1 MVVFGLSGRCH
12 PVHIDR
18 FQSAGRRHPRPD
30 GPAPERPLMKL
41 QPSAQNRPATAGPMS
56 TTPVLSIRGLSLE
69 FPVWQGALHA
79 LEDVTIEINAGEIVG
94 IVGESGCG
102 KSVTAMATM
111 RLLPE
116 AAYKVTS
123 GALSLL
129 GHDMLAAT
137 ETELRHIRGSGA
149 AMIFQEPLTALN
161 PTRRIGTLMTE
172 VIRAHRK
179 IGKKEAQAHAVKLLK
194 SMRIADAEAV
204 MNRYSFELSGGM
216 RQRIVIALA
225 FANDPKIVI
234 ADEPTTAL
242 DVTVQ
247 RQVLTLLQNR
257 ARDVG
262 AAVMLI
268 THDLGVVSEYT
279 DRVYVMYAG
288 KVVETGPT
296 ASVLTKPCHPY
307 THALLAAGPDQV
319 APGEAL
325 ASIPGTLPDL
335 REDIPGCRFADRCA
349 YAQELCRTTPPP
361 MRQDAGGQSYAC
373 WIEEEAQA

>member
-1 MVVFGLSGRCH
+1 MNALL
-12 PVHIDR
+12 PTD
-18 FQSAGRRHPRPD
+18 
-30 GPAPERPLMKL
+30 
-41 QPSAQNRPATAGPMS
+41 
-56 TTPVLSIRGLSLE
+56 PVLSIRNLSLE
-69 FPVWQGALHA
+69 FPVWKGALHA
-79 LEDVTIEINAGEIVG
+79 LEDVTIEVRAGEIVG

-116 AAYKVTS
+116 DAYRVTS
-123 GALSLL
+123 GALTLL
-129 GHDMLAAT
+129 GQDMIAAT
-137 ETELRHIRGSGA
+137 ETDLRQMRGSGA

-161 PTRRIGTLMTE
+161 PTRRIGTLMIE

-179 IGKKEAQAHAVKLLK
+179 IPKSEARAHAIELLRQ
-194 SMRIADAEAV
+194 MRIADAEAV
-204 MNRYSFELSGGM
+204 LRRYPFELSGGM

-288 KVVETGPT
+288 KVAESGPT
-296 ASVLTKPCHPY
+296 ERVLSAPRHPY
-307 THALLAAGPDQV
+307 TRALLAAGPEAV
-319 APGEAL
+319 APKAPL
-325 ASIPGTLPDL
+325 AAISGTLPDL
-335 REDIPGCRFADRCA
+335 RETIPGCRFAGRCA
-349 YAQELCRTTPPP
+349 YAQDRCRASAPPLN
-361 MRQDAGGQSYAC
+361 ATGGDQSVAC
-373 WIEEEAQA
+373 WLSSDKEAAA

>member
-1 MVVFGLSGRCH
+1 M
-12 PVHIDR
+12 
-18 FQSAGRRHPRPD
+18 
-30 GPAPERPLMKL
+30 
-41 QPSAQNRPATAGPMS
+41 TA
-56 TTPVLSIRGLSLE
+56 PVLSIRNLSLE
-69 FPVWQGALHA
+69 FPVFRGALHA
-79 LEDVTIEINAGEIVG
+79 LEDVTIEVHAGEIVG
-94 IVGESGCG
+94 VVGESGCG

-116 AAYKVTS
+116 DAYRVTAGS
-123 GALSLL
+123 LSLM
-129 GHDMLAAT
+129 GQDMIAAT
-137 ETELRHIRGSGA
+137 ESDLRRMRGGGV

-161 PTRRIGTLMTE
+161 PTRRIGALMVE

-179 IGKKEAQAHAVKLLK
+179 ISKAAAHAHALDLLQQ
-194 SMRIADAEAV
+194 MRIADAEAV
-204 MNRYSFELSGGM
+204 MRRYPFELSGGM

-288 KVVETGPT
+288 KVVESGPT
-296 ASVLTKPCHPY
+296 ARVLTAPRHPY
-307 THALLAAGPDQV
+307 TRALLNAGPEAV
-319 APGEAL
+319 APKAAL

-335 REDIPGCRFADRCA
+335 RLDIAGCRFAGRCA
-349 YAQELCRTTPPP
+349 LATDHCRTAAPPA
-361 MRQDAGGQSYAC
+361 RADGDQHFAC
-373 WIEEEAQA
+373 WLEKGVAA

>member
-1 MVVFGLSGRCH
+1 MTAASLS
-12 PVHIDR
+12 D
-18 FQSAGRRHPRPD
+18 
-30 GPAPERPLMKL
+30 
-41 QPSAQNRPATAGPMS
+41 
-56 TTPVLSIRGLSLE
+56 PVLSIRGLSLE
-69 FPVWQGALHA
+69 FPVWKGALHA
-79 LEDVTIEINAGEIVG
+79 LEDVTIEVRAGEIVG
-94 IVGESGCG
+94 VVGESGCG

-116 AAYKVTS
+116 AAYRVTS
-123 GALSLL
+123 GALTLL
-129 GHDMLAAT
+129 GQDMIAAT
-137 ETELRHIRGSGA
+137 EPELRGLRGSGA

-161 PTRRIGTLMTE
+161 PTRRIGKLMIE
-172 VIRAHRK
+172 VIRAHRRISK
-179 IGKKEAQAHAVKLLK
+179 ARAWAHAVDLLRQ
-194 SMRIADAEAV
+194 MRIGDAEAI
-204 MNRYSFELSGGM
+204 MRRYPFELSGGM

-288 KVVETGPT
+288 KVVESGPT
-296 ASVLTKPCHPY
+296 ARVLTAPCHPY
-307 THALLAAGPDQV
+307 TRALLNAGPEAV
-319 APGEAL
+319 APKAPL

-335 REDIPGCRFADRCA
+335 REEIAGCRFAGRCTRVQDRC
-349 YAQELCRTTPPP
+349 RTAPPP
-361 MRQDAGGQSYAC
+361 LRAGTEGQGFAC
-373 WIEEEAQA
+373 WLENGVAA

>member
-1 MVVFGLSGRCH
+1 MN
-12 PVHIDR
+12 
-18 FQSAGRRHPRPD
+18 APD
-30 GPAPERPLMKL
+30 
-41 QPSAQNRPATAGPMS
+41 TAGPI
-56 TTPVLSIRGLSLE
+56 LSIRNLSLE
-69 FPVWQGALHA
+69 FPVFRGALHA
-79 LEDVTIEINAGEIVG
+79 VEDVTMEVRPGEIVG
-94 IVGESGCG
+94 VVGESGCG

-116 AAYKVTS
+116 EAYRVTS
-123 GALSLL
+123 GSLCLL
-129 GHDMLAAT
+129 GQDMIAAT
-137 ETELRHIRGSGA
+137 EADLRRMRGGGA

-161 PTRRIGTLMTE
+161 PTRRIGDLMVE
-172 VIRAHRK
+172 VIRAHRR
-179 IGKKEAQAHAVKLLK
+179 IGKPAARAHAVELLRQ
-194 SMRIADAEAV
+194 MRIADAEAV
-204 MNRYSFELSGGM
+204 MRRYPFELSGGM

-262 AAVMLI
+262 AAVMMI

-288 KVVETGPT
+288 KVVESGPT
-296 ASVLTKPCHPY
+296 DRVLTDPRHPY
-307 THALLAAGPDQV
+307 TRALLNAGPEAV
-319 APGEAL
+319 APKAAL

-335 REDIPGCRFADRCA
+335 REHIPGCRFAGRCA
-349 YAQELCRTTPPP
+349 QVSEQCRTTAPPARSEGD
-361 MRQDAGGQSYAC
+361 RQFAC
-373 WIEEEAQA
+373 WLESGVQDKGAAA

>member
-1 MVVFGLSGRCH
+1 MTLSV
-12 PVHIDR
+12 PND
-18 FQSAGRRHPRPD
+18 
-30 GPAPERPLMKL
+30 
-41 QPSAQNRPATAGPMS
+41 
-56 TTPVLSIRGLSLE
+56 PVLSIQGLSLE
-69 FPVWQGALHA
+69 FPVWRGALHA
-79 LEDVTIEINAGEIVG
+79 LEDVTMQVYPGEIVG
-94 IVGESGCG
+94 VVGESGCG

-116 AAYKVTS
+116 DAYRITAGS
-123 GALSLL
+123 LHLL
-129 GHDMLAAT
+129 GQDMMAAT
-137 ETELRHIRGSGA
+137 QAQLRAMRGSGA

-161 PTRRIGTLMTE
+161 PTRRIGDLMIE

-179 IGKKEAQAHAVKLLK
+179 ITKADAHAHAVDLLRQ
-194 SMRIADAEAV
+194 MRIADAPAI
-204 MNRYSFELSGGM
+204 MRRYPFELSGGM

-225 FANDPKIVI
+225 FANDPRIVI

-262 AAVMLI
+262 AAVLLI

-279 DRVYVMYAG
+279 DRIYVMYAG

-296 ASVLTKPCHPY
+296 DRVLTAPRHPY
-307 THALLAAGPDQV
+307 TRALLNAGPEAV
-319 APGEAL
+319 AAKSAL

-335 REDIPGCRFADRCA
+335 RQDIPGCRFAGRCA
-349 YAQELCRTTPPP
+349 LAQDHCRTALPP
-361 MRQDAGGQSYAC
+361 MRSPSPDQVFAC
-373 WIEEEAQA
+373 WMEQGVAA